1 VSGAR
6 LWFHRRDWLLGDDIS
21 HMFTLQLSAAVAF
34 ILYLS
39 LVTITGK
46 LSPAYPSRL
55 QLKAAPPSDVL
66 ITERRS
72 QRQKAKL
79 YFQMRFIS
87 LLWQQLHWKISGSL
101 VTACLLDVRRISKNI
116 NTHILYLS
124 ILCPSIFQSLSG
136 VSNDQTWFMVD
147 SSSAAAGCNSS
158 QSGHVHVYQSRGN

>member
-1 VSGAR
+1 
-6 LWFHRRDWLLGDDIS
+6 
-21 HMFTLQLSAAVAF
+21 MFTLQLSAAVAF

-87 LLWQQLHWKISGSL
+87 LLWQQLH
-101 VTACLLDVRRISKNI
+101 
-116 NTHILYLS
+116 
-124 ILCPSIFQSLSG
+124 
-136 VSNDQTWFMVD
+136 
-147 SSSAAAGCNSS
+147 
-158 QSGHVHVYQSRGN
+158 